1 MPGIRHLCLLLPL
14 PYFIVSGNQGYFME
28 RGLLWLPLLVAFFW
42 LAWQGSREYQ
52 KVEGYRIWAE
62 NFDRA
67 KYDIYAVL
75 ATKENDITW
84 GKPTVKGIADLET
97 FSLNN
102 VGNIN
107 LLIDDKSIDVE
118 KLPRKARKIELEF
131 VFSAIPK
138 SVRVPFTEIPL
149 AAEWGKFLQG
159 ELQRIEKEVEK

>member
-1 MPGIRHLCLLLPL
+1 
-14 PYFIVSGNQGYFME
+14 ME

-52 KVEGYRIWAE
+52 KVEAYRIWAE

-75 ATKENDITW
+75 AQKGNDITW
-84 GKPTVKGIADLET
+84 GKPTVKGIVDLDS

-102 VGNIN
+102 VSDIK
-107 LLIDDKSIDVE
+107 LLIDDKSIDLE
-118 KLPRKARKIELEF
+118 KLPRKAKTIELEF
-131 VFSAIPK
+131 VFSTDTQ

-149 AAEWGKFLQG
+149 AGEWGKFLQG
-159 ELQRIEKEVEK
+159 ELQKVGK